1 MFFKTNMNY
10 MRPRPLWERR
20 DEAERV
26 GVGGCGGHCEM
37 RTGNQAYQL
46 ISGLSSPHHLR
57 WADGYL
63 WMLQMG

>member
-57 WADGYL
+57 
-63 WMLQMG
+63 